1 VSASHVHLIRHG
13 EVDNPHQVVYADL
26 PGYALS
32 AAGHAQA
39 AATGAH
45 LASSPVRR
53 VLTSPLLRARQTA
66 AAIAEPHGLTVEPV
80 EGLTEWTASARWAGV
95 RWDDVDTVFPGE
107 LTAYLEHPTNLA
119 FADETL
125 ADCGARVVAVA
136 RDAVASVAEGQ
147 IVIVGHQDPIHAAH
161 IALTGQMPAPYHST
175 KPNHGAVITL
185 EPRPGPWHRTASWEP
200 EQGSRFPSFE

>member
-1 VSASHVHLIRHG
+1 MVA
-13 EVDNPHQVVYADL
+13 P
-26 PGYALS
+26 
-32 AAGHAQA
+32 
-39 AATGAH
+39 T
-45 LASSPVRR
+45 VR
-53 VLTSPLLRARQTA
+53 TDHSCKESIGQYS
-66 AAIAEPHGLTVEPV
+66 TVP
-80 EGLTEWTASARWAGV
+80 
-95 RWDDVDTVFPGE
+95 
-107 LTAYLEHPTNLA
+107 
-119 FADETL
+119 ADETL